1 MTGSSQDRDRAPQAP
16 RPATPRPTQ
25 PRSGGGVAF
34 GSFTPTVIT
43 DAKSGASR
51 ELAGRERRYAIT
63 MAFRTACFIAMIF
76 VPGVFR
82 WILFA
87 CAVFL
92 PYVAVIFANQAN
104 QRDSGV
110 PVGGGGPG
118 EEPEITTGHDRA
130 QLSSGEVISGD
141 VDDHDDR
148 VA

>member
-1 MTGSSQDRDRAPQAP
+1 
-16 RPATPRPTQ
+16 
-25 PRSGGGVAF
+25 
-34 GSFTPTVIT
+34 
-43 DAKSGASR
+43 
-51 ELAGRERRYAIT
+51 
-63 MAFRTACFIAMIF
+63 MAFRTACFIAMVF

-104 QRDSGV
+104 QRGQGQ

-118 EEPEITTGHDRA
+118 DESAVTTGQERG
-130 QLSSGEVISGD
+130 QLTSSEIISGNTAD
-141 VDDHDDR
+141 EPGRGHATAEDPGDEEHRDDR